1 MLTIGQKIAELENI
15 RDSYDV
21 VREHCALWSS
31 GCCGNKV
38 ACANRFKNGCIGDKK
53 EVEQLIEWLTDYRA
67 RLRKEEEFRPK
78 ELYAIE
84 HIPSGKII
92 FNARGGCYKHLDE
105 AEAKLEKVDGKCRI
119 VTYKLQEGDADD

>member
-1 MLTIGQKIAELENI
+1 MTIEQKIAELENI
-15 RDSYDV
+15 RDSYDS

-38 ACANRFKNGCIGDKK
+38 VCAHNFKNGCVGDKK
-53 EVEQLIEWLTDYRA
+53 GVEQLIEWLTDYRN
-67 RLRKEEEFRPK
+67 RLRKEIEFRPK

-84 HIPSGKII
+84 YVPSGKII

-105 AEAKLEKVDGKCRI
+105 AKARFKKLGEENYRI
-119 VTYKLQEGDADD
+119 ITYKLKEG